1 MKSAKFRSSKPVAR
15 GFSITTG
22 MAFLTILCAVWIG
35 LLLLFV
41 SSAQAQQA
49 GKTPPKPT
57 GNSPDIARGK
67 YLVEKVAMC
76 GQCHTPRDSNGALDQ
91 SRALEGAP
99 VILRPANAD
108 ANWPLTA
115 PRIGGTPPAGDAEM
129 VKLLTTG
136 IWTNGQPLRF
146 PMMPFRMT
154 DGDAKAV
161 VAYLKSLPPHQ

>member
-1 MKSAKFRSSKPVAR
+1 
-15 GFSITTG
+15 
-22 MAFLTILCAVWIG
+22 MAVLTILCAVWIG

-41 SSAQAQQA
+41 STAQAQRE
-49 GKTPPKPT
+49 GKASSKPAS
-57 GNSPDIARGK
+57 NLSDIARGK

-76 GQCHTPRDSNGALDQ
+76 GQCHTPRDNNGALDE

-99 VILRPANAD
+99 VIWRPANAD
-108 ANWPLTA
+108 PTWPLTA
-115 PRIGGTPPAGDAEM
+115 PRIGGTPPASDAEM

-136 IWTNGQPLRF
+136 IWTNGQPLHF

-154 DGDAKAV
+154 DGDARSV